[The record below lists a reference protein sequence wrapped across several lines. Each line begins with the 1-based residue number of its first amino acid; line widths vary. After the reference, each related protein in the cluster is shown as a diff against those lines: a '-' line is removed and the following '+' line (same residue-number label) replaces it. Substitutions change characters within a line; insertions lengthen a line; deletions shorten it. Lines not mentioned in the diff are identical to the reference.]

1 MGWRKIFWPL
11 SVVMLVSHVLYGQ
24 DFKIDKSI
32 LNEAAVGA
40 RAAAMGR
47 AYTALA
53 NDANALDWNPAGLAF
68 FHKSSA
74 IVASSFDFGKI
85 NIIPPSTLVNSKK
98 KYQGR
103 EDGSFNL
110 NYIGFTFPMQ
120 AQTLEITSSIVIRN
134 ITDLNEHPVWTTI
147 DDAKDT
153 QWDIKED
160 RSGGVFALATG
171 VGVKVLNNVSLGTT
185 LNFLT
190 GNHDYKNT
198 DVLKT
203 SDSNLE
209 DWYEWKNK
217 FSGLSVDFGFIW
229 NISKVVTVGSR
240 LTFPYTINYA
250 RIEYSNSNTE
260 PQGGN
265 AQAKFD
271 AHVKKPLHAAYGLA
285 LNLSPDLTFSF
296 DYVYRPWKKI
306 TSFVRKKEEGTF
318 TTEDWS
324 FANANAFRMG
334 IEFIANSGST
344 KIPFR
349 LGFFTSPE
357 QVFEFNATK
366 PEQKGNQVI
375 SHYLTGGFGF
385 GNENVVFNL
394 AIDYKIMQY
403 KMDYLGLGINPFELQ
418 RSRFQTTLGLQ
429 FML

>member
-1 MGWRKIFWPL
+1 MGWKKITWPL
-11 SVVMLVSHVLYGQ
+11 YVVIFMMIQLLYGQ

-40 RAAAMGR
+40 RAAGMGR
-47 AYTALA
+47 AFTALA

-85 NIIPPSTLVNSKK
+85 NIIPPSNLANSKK

-147 DDAKDT
+147 DESKDT
-153 QWDIKED
+153 QWDIEED
-160 RSGGVFALATG
+160 RSGGLFALATG
-171 VGVKVLNNVSLGTT
+171 VGIKVLDNVSLGTT

-198 DVLKT
+198 DILKT
-203 SDSNLE
+203 MDSDLE

-217 FSGLSVDFGFIW
+217 FSGFSVDFGFIW
-229 NISKVVTVGSR
+229 NISKLVAIGSR

-260 PQGGN
+260 PQGGS

-271 AHVKKPLHAAYGLA
+271 AHIKKPLHASYGLA
-285 LNLSPDLTFSF
+285 LNLSPDLVFAF
-296 DYVYRPWKKI
+296 DYVYRPWEKV
-306 TSFVRKKEEGTF
+306 TSYVRKNAEGAV
-318 TTEDWS
+318 TTEDES

-357 QVFEFNATK
+357 QIFEFNVTK
-366 PEQKGNQVI
+366 PEQKGNQVT

-385 GNENVVFNL
+385 GNDNVVFNL
-394 AIDYKIMQY
+394 AIDYKVMQY
-403 KMDYLGLGINPFELQ
+403 KSDYLGLLVPFELQ
-418 RSRFQTTLGLQ
+418 RSRFQATFGLE
-429 FML
+429 FIL

>member
-1 MGWRKIFWPL
+1 MGWKKVIWPL
-11 SVVMLVSHVLYGQ
+11 AVIFLMIQFLYGQ
-24 DFKIDKSI
+24 DFEIDKSI

-40 RAAAMGR
+40 RAAGMGR
-47 AYTALA
+47 AFTALA
-53 NDANALDWNPAGLAF
+53 NDANALDWNPAGLAL

-85 NIIPPSTLVNSKK
+85 NIIPPANLLNSKK

-103 EDGSFNL
+103 ENGSFKL
-110 NYIGFTFPMQ
+110 NYIGFTFPLQ
-120 AQTLEITSSIVIRN
+120 AQSLEITSSIVIRN
-134 ITDLNEHPVWTTI
+134 ITDLNEHPIWTTI
-147 DDAKDT
+147 DESKDT

-160 RSGGVFALATG
+160 RSGGLFALATG
-171 VGVKVLNNVSLGTT
+171 VGIKVLDNVSLGTT

-203 SDSNLE
+203 MDSDLE

-217 FSGLSVDFGFIW
+217 FSGFSVDFGFIW
-229 NISKVVTVGSR
+229 NISKLITVGSR

-250 RIEYSNSNTE
+250 RIEYSNSNTV
-260 PQGGN
+260 PQGGS

-271 AHVKKPLHAAYGLA
+271 AHVKKPLHASYGLA
-285 LNLSPDLTFSF
+285 LNLSPDLIFAF

-306 TSFVRKKEEGTF
+306 TSYVRKNEEGTF

-334 IEFIANSGST
+334 IEFIVNSGNT
-344 KIPFR
+344 RIPFR

-357 QVFEFNATK
+357 QIFEFNVTK
-366 PEQKGNQVI
+366 PDQKGNQVT

-385 GNENVVFNL
+385 GNDNIVFNL
-394 AIDYKIMQY
+394 AIDYKVMQY
-403 KMDYLGLGINPFELQ
+403 KADYLGLLTPFELQ
-418 RSRFQTTLGLQ
+418 RSRFQATFGLE

>member
-1 MGWRKIFWPL
+1 MGWEKMFWPL
-11 SVVMLVSHVLYGQ
+11 FVILMMIQFLYAQ
-24 DFKIDKSI
+24 EFQIDKSI
-32 LNEAAVGA
+32 LNEAVVGA
-40 RAAAMGR
+40 RAAGMGR

-85 NIIPPSTLVNSKK
+85 SIIPPSNLMNNKK

-103 EDGSFNL
+103 EGGSFNL

-120 AQTLEITSSIVIRN
+120 AQTFEITSSIVIRN

-147 DDAKDT
+147 DESKDT

-160 RSGGVFALATG
+160 RSGGLFALATG
-171 VGVKVLNNVSLGTT
+171 VGIKVLDNISLGTT

-203 SDSNLE
+203 GDSSLE

-217 FSGLSVDFGFIW
+217 FSGFSVDFGFIW
-229 NISKVVTVGSR
+229 NISKLVTVGSR

-250 RIEYSNSNTE
+250 RIEYSDSNTE
-260 PQGGN
+260 LQGAN

-271 AHVKKPLHAAYGLA
+271 AHVKKPLHASYGLA
-285 LNLSPDLTFSF
+285 LNLSPDLVFAF
-296 DYVYRPWKKI
+296 DYVYRPWEKM
-306 TSFVRKKEEGTF
+306 TSYVRKNEKGTF

-324 FANANAFRMG
+324 FANANAFRVG
-334 IEFIANSGST
+334 IEYIAKSGST

-366 PEQKGNQVI
+366 PKQKGNQVI

-385 GNENVVFNL
+385 GNDNVIFNL
-394 AIDYKIMQY
+394 AIDYKVMQY
-403 KMDYLGLGINPFELQ
+403 RANYFGWGTFELQ
-418 RSRFQTTLGLQ
+418 RSRFQATFGLE